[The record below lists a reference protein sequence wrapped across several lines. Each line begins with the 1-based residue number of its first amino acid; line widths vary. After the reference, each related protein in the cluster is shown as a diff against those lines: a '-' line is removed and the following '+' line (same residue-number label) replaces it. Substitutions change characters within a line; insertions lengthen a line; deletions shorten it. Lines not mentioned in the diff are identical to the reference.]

1 MKKRFF
7 LFLAIV
13 LCLTACNMEDIEDIL
28 NNIKPN
34 ENIPSE
40 NLGNESQEP
49 ESFEN
54 EEVLKII
61 GNTIYANNISANF
74 CMIDDDGNQLSETW
88 SLNIEKDNLNARIS
102 SKEEPS
108 INFYLRDSKTGCEVY
123 ENGKYQKVM
132 DVNPNLYTM
141 MPFPSFD
148 NISYTNYGIYQDG
161 VGQMTNIIASN
172 INQMYYDS
180 ETGFYKID
188 AIHIEHGKLDT
199 QYMTEADKLTF
210 SYWVKLSKDKTYV
223 ETLIFDIIESEVG
236 LDQIKA
242 KLSFY
247 NYNSTKVEELK

>member
-1 MKKRFF
+1 MKKIFF

-74 CMIDDDGNQLSETW
+74 CMIDDDGNQLPETW

-108 INFYLRDSKTGCEVY
+108 INFYLRDSKTGC
-123 ENGKYQKVM
+123 
-132 DVNPNLYTM
+132 
-141 MPFPSFD
+141 
-148 NISYTNYGIYQDG
+148 
-161 VGQMTNIIASN
+161 
-172 INQMYYDS
+172 
-180 ETGFYKID
+180 
-188 AIHIEHGKLDT
+188 
-199 QYMTEADKLTF
+199 
-210 SYWVKLSKDKTYV
+210 
-223 ETLIFDIIESEVG
+223 
-236 LDQIKA
+236 
-242 KLSFY
+242 
-247 NYNSTKVEELK
+247 